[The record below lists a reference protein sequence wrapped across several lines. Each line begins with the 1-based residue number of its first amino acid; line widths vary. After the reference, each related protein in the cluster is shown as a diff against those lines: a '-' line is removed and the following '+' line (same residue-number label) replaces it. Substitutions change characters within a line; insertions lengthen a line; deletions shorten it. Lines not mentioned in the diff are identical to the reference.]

1 MTRFARLGLQLGMTA
16 LCVAVFWLP
25 LDDRSGWSL
34 TVHLM
39 LIAVLTT
46 GMLLRS
52 WVPSAAFALVGTATF
67 VGAALHLTQDP
78 FIAAAW
84 TLYPVAIQKSTG
96 RFPSMASA
104 LFATVLAAVAMVG
117 SPEGQDAARYVT
129 LSLVALAGAWALG
142 TATGRRLLEVERRV
156 SAEKDRAV
164 AAERLRVAREVH
176 DVVSHSL
183 GTISVAA
190 GVAARVDADDAA
202 RLRGKLQRIEQTSRE
217 ALDELRIALGAIREG
232 GEAAEREPLPGLG
245 QLAGLVDR
253 VRSTGT
259 EVTLSVIGVDDV
271 PPAIGL
277 AVYRITQECLTN
289 TARHAP
295 GSRCHVVVT
304 GSDCGVRVEIDDD
317 GAGARSAESRPA
329 QAGARSSK
337 GRPVQAGVL
346 SAEGRSGEAG
356 YGLVGLRERVELL
369 GGTFTAGHRPDG
381 GFRVRATLPAGK
393 QSAGRQEVTDG

>member
-34 TVHLM
+34 TVHVA
-39 LIAVLTT
+39 LIAVLTV
-46 GMLLRS
+46 GMLLRQTA
-52 WVPSAAFALVGTATF
+52 PSAAFALVGTATF
-67 VGAALHLTQDP
+67 VGAALELTQDP

-84 TLYPVAIQKSTG
+84 TLYPVAIRRSTG
-96 RFPSMASA
+96 RFPSVASA
-104 LFATVLAAVAMVG
+104 IFAAVVAAVSMVG

-183 GTISVAA
+183 GAISVAA
-190 GVAARVDADDAA
+190 GVAARVDADDPA

-217 ALDELRIALGAIREG
+217 ALDELRTALGAIRDG
-232 GEAAEREPLPGLG
+232 GEPAERQPSPGLG
-245 QLAGLVDR
+245 QLADLVDR

-259 EVTLSVIGVDDV
+259 EVTLRMTDV
-271 PPAIGL
+271 EDVSPAIGL

-289 TARHAP
+289 AARHSP
-295 GSRCHVVVT
+295 GSRCRVT
-304 GSDCGVRVEIDDD
+304 VAGSDGGVLVEIEDD
-317 GAGARSAESRPA
+317 GAGALPVDN
-329 QAGARSSK
+329 QASD
-337 GRPVQAGVL
+337 
-346 SAEGRSGEAG
+346 AG

-369 GGTFTAGHRPDG
+369 GGTFVAGRRDEG
-381 GFRVRATLPAGK
+381 GFRVRATLPGG
-393 QSAGRQEVTDG
+393 QREVSDG

>member
-1 MTRFARLGLQLGMTA
+1 MTRFARLGMQLGMTA

-34 TVHLM
+34 TVHLA
-39 LIAVLTT
+39 LIAVLTI

-52 WVPSAAFALVGTATF
+52 WAPSAAFALVGTATF
-67 VGAALHLTQDP
+67 VGAALQLSQDP

-84 TLYPVAIQKSTG
+84 TLYPVAIRKSTG
-96 RFPSMASA
+96 RFPSTASA
-104 LFATVLAAVAMVG
+104 IFAVVVGAVAVVG

-183 GTISVAA
+183 GAISVAA
-190 GVAARVDADDAA
+190 GVAARVDADDPA

-217 ALDELRIALGAIREG
+217 ALDELRTALGSVRDG
-232 GEAAEREPLPGLG
+232 GEAAERRPLPGLG

-259 EVTLSVIGVDDV
+259 EVTLSVTGVEDV

-289 TARHAP
+289 SGRHAP
-295 GSRCHVVVT
+295 GSRCHVTVT
-304 GSDCGVRVEIDDD
+304 GSDGDVLVEIDDD
-317 GAGARSAESRPA
+317 GARALPLDDRPT
-329 QAGARSSK
+329 
-337 GRPVQAGVL
+337 
-346 SAEGRSGEAG
+346 EAG

-369 GGTFTAGHRPDG
+369 GGTFTAGRRPDG
-381 GFRVRATLPAGK
+381 GFRVRAALPAGK
-393 QSAGRQEVTDG
+393 QELTDG